1 MQNIWI
7 SFASFLLAW
16 AIFLI
21 LFLANPVK
29 RDRRLYAKSGWGVL
43 WYSAGF
49 IVCVLCTIWWIAQLA
64 GVKSGDLYASPY
76 GGHTSPNTLWEVLC
90 QFADP
95 GNVHESNEN
104 GRWIALAS
112 ALAGVICLSGLL
124 LSSLVNMITHRTQKW
139 KQGLVRYKLWFN
151 KYVTIIGVNE
161 QTASIVR
168 QALKRD
174 GVKFVLIQTRK
185 DVERTRLELELKMD
199 DNLEDRIVFYSG
211 ERTSAEDLAK
221 LRLERAVEIYI
232 LGEDA
237 QYEDEKDHDAFNVNC
252 LEHISTYLKDYKQKN
267 RYWNRRI
274 RVHVNFEYQSTF
286 TAFKA
291 THLYQK
297 LDRDIEFVPF
307 NVHDIWAKKILV
319 DNFAIIPA
327 GKKGEFQVQRYNP
340 IDTYK
345 DKESDVRHGITKDCC
360 KSVHL
365 VVIGMNQMGTALAT
379 QAAQLCHFPNFS
391 DKQKRRTVITFIDDH
406 AKEEAEYYI
415 GRFATL
421 FELCRHRIV
430 IRNTKHRSHDNSDDG
445 RLCYNLDAPFYDPMA
460 QKDCDGN
467 GRYNHLLSANE
478 TPDES
483 FLDIDWEFIQGNV
496 ASVEIQDYI
505 TKITK
510 DPDKTTTIAICFN
523 NSQQAIASAMYLP
536 EEIYGNANQVLVYQ
550 QNCFDLI
557 DDIANGDVEWKR
569 YPNLYPF
576 GMIEGSYTENQFDN
590 HLAKLIN
597 KRYEGDLVK
606 DESLLEAIDKA
617 WDQLGIVQKLANIN
631 LADSIHMKYRS
642 MGIGN
647 PYNYDDIP
655 SDSAEMANSEHLRW
669 VTERLMMGFRAL
681 TKVEQEPFVKQKNKE
696 LGQQNQSKR
705 RYTSKY
711 RAHLD
716 ICSTDRLFDVDP
728 MVANRENDKK
738 LIEALPE
745 IIKLGEWV
753 SVLRL
758 HDKRYGNSQHVKY
771 MRYFLTN
778 GTNSKMHF
786 HFIKGLG
793 GKEKFDDRTNHS
805 FWMAESPVTQAQ
817 WKKIMGLKRR
827 PSNVDSRG
835 FMHNNMPVVNVSKQE
850 VDDFLDILRKRTGLH
865 FALPSKKEWL
875 HAAHTTLDPLKKKK
889 KTSDPPKMEISDP
902 QNKETSDP
910 QNKESNIYDY
920 GTVISEPKRNKKRK
934 RPMKV
939 TALAK
944 SQQSSTGLRHI
955 IGNVWQWTR
964 DEDAYH
970 RFEFCGGSWR
980 FTARETNLDDDYWHN
995 SWEKEMKSDDLGFR
1009 LIWKFD
1015 VECYGERKLTEMMLP
1030 EKTVTD
1036 NKENKLELIGKWFE
1050 NGKNI
1055 INNKRHNRMIAV
1067 EPGRFVMGANETQDP
1082 TADKNERP
1090 RHIVEI
1096 PNRYYV
1102 CDIPVTQELWNM
1114 VMNVEKNPTTNRVG
1128 NNIPQTDVSW
1138 DDVMKFI
1145 ETLNSNKD
1153 ALLRHLPK
1161 DAKEMEFRLPTE
1173 AEWEYAAKGGHIN
1186 WKKCMSSPMT
1196 TPKEPD
1202 KNGKEVD
1209 CAHLVHDY
1217 RYSLYAGSD
1226 IADDVAWFNESVIRE
1241 VALKKPNSLG
1251 LYDMS
1256 GNVWEWCWD
1265 FYEWD
1270 MYTKGN
1276 QSNPIAKDD
1285 TYAAHVFRG
1294 GSWKST
1300 KWDCR
1305 CTRANFWIASHKSND
1320 LGFRLVL
1327 GKPIDIKDCNNGIS

>member
-1 MQNIWI
+1 MQNSWI
-7 SFASFLLAW
+7 SFAAFAVAW
-16 AIFLI
+16 AIFLFF
-21 LFLANPVK
+21 FLSNPVK
-29 RDRRLYAKSGWGVL
+29 RDRWLYAKSGLGVL
-43 WYSAGF
+43 WYSLGF
-49 IVCVLCTIWWIAQLA
+49 TICILCTIWFVAQIT
-64 GVKSGDLYASPY
+64 GVKSGDLFSHDGEHASA
-76 GGHTSPNTLWEVLC
+76 NTLWDVMC

-95 GNVHESNEN
+95 GNIHESTNR
-104 GRWIALAS
+104 GRWIALFS
-112 ALAGVICLSGLL
+112 ALLGVICLSGLL

-139 KQGLVRYKLWFN
+139 KQGLVRYYNFLFK
-151 KYVTIIGVNE
+151 KYVAIIGMNE

-174 GVKFVLIQTRK
+174 GVKFVLIQTKK

-221 LRLERAVEIYI
+221 LKLEKAIEIYI
-232 LGEDA
+232 LGEEA
-237 QYEDEKDHDAFNVNC
+237 QYEGEKDHDAFNVNC
-252 LEHISTYLKDYKQKN
+252 LEHISTYLKDYKLKN
-267 RYWNRRI
+267 RNWNKRI

-340 IDTYK
+340 IDTYR
-345 DKESDVRHGITKDCC
+345 DLESDVLHGITEDCN

-365 VVIGMNQMGTALAT
+365 IVIGMNQMGTALAT
-379 QAAQLCHFPNFS
+379 QAAQLCHFPNFT

-406 AKEEAEYYI
+406 AKEEADYYI

-430 IRNTKHRSHDNSDDG
+430 IKNSKHKSLDNSEDG

-460 QKDCDGN
+460 QKDSEGN
-467 GRYNHLLSANE
+467 SRYNHLLSAND

-505 TKITK
+505 SKITN
-510 DPDKTTTIAICFN
+510 DPEKTTTIAICFN
-523 NSQQAIASAMYLP
+523 NSQQSIASAMYLP

-597 KRYEGDLVK
+597 KKYEGDLVK
-606 DESLLEAIDKA
+606 DETLLGVIDKA

-631 LADSIHMKYRS
+631 MADSIQMKYRS
-642 MGIGN
+642 MGISN
-647 PYNYDDIP
+647 PYNYDAIP
-655 SDSAEMANSEHLRW
+655 ADCEAMANSEHLRW

-681 TKVEQEPFVKQKNKE
+681 TKVEQEPFVKQRNKE
-696 LGQQNQSKR
+696 IGQQNQSKR
-705 RYTSKY
+705 RYINKF

-716 ICSTDRLFDVDP
+716 ICSTARVFDVDP
-728 MVANRENDKK
+728 MVANKEKDKK
-738 LIEALPE
+738 LIKSLPE
-745 IIKLGEWV
+745 IMKLGEWV

-758 HDKRYGNSQHVKY
+758 QDKRYSNSQHVKY
-771 MRYFLTN
+771 LRYFLTN
-778 GTNSKMHF
+778 DTNNKLHF

-793 GKEKFDDRTNHS
+793 GKKKSDIGTNHS
-805 FWMAESPVTQAQ
+805 FWMAEFPVTQAQ
-817 WKKIMGLKRR
+817 WKKIMGQKRT
-827 PSNVDSRG
+827 PSNVNSRG

-850 VDDFLDILRKRTGLH
+850 IDDFLDILRKRTGLH

-875 HAAHTTLDPLKKKK
+875 QAAHTTLDPLKK
-889 KTSDPPKMEISDP
+889 TSDSPKKETTDPSDP
-902 QNKETSDP
+902 QK
-910 QNKESNIYDY
+910 KESNIYTY

-970 RFEFCGGSWR
+970 RFEFCGGSWT
-980 FTARETNLDDDYWHN
+980 FTGMETNLEDDYWHN

-1015 VECYGERKLTEMMLP
+1015 EECYGKKKLTEMLLHQ
-1030 EKTVTD
+1030 KAVVAD
-1036 NKENKLELIGKWFE
+1036 NKDNNLELIGKWFK
-1050 NGKNI
+1050 NGKNF

-1082 TADKNERP
+1082 SADKNERP

-1096 PNRYYV
+1096 PERYYV
-1102 CDIPVTQELWNM
+1102 CDIPVTQELWNL
-1114 VMNVEKNPTTNRVG
+1114 VMNVTKNPTTNRLS

-1138 DDVMKFI
+1138 DDVMLFI
-1145 ETLNSNKD
+1145 KTLNSKKESLKD
-1153 ALLRHLPK
+1153 YLPK

-1173 AEWEYAAKGGHIN
+1173 AEWEYAAKDGHIS
-1186 WKKCMSSPMT
+1186 WGKSMTAPMKP
-1196 TPKEPD
+1196 PKEPNE
-1202 KNGKEVD
+1202 KGEEVYST
-1209 CAHLVHDY
+1209 HQVHDY

-1226 IADDVAWFNESVIRE
+1226 IADDVAWFKDSVIRE

-1265 FYEWD
+1265 FYEWN

-1276 QSNPIAKDD
+1276 RSNPIAIDD

-1327 GKPIDIKDCNNGIS
+1327 GKPIDLKNCNNVIS